1 MGTLGFSSRRAALMA
16 LSLAGIMLMALI
28 DVFIA
33 NIAAPSIGR
42 DLNVGGG
49 ALQLVVAGYALTYG
63 TALLVGARL
72 GDHYGRRR
80 LALAGIALFGLA
92 SALCG
97 AAPSMAWLVAGRL
110 AQGVGAAL
118 MVPQV
123 LAVISSQFGEGD
135 RKLAMGIYGA
145 AIGLGSILG
154 QLLGGALI
162 SADWA
167 NLGWR
172 LVFFV
177 NLPMA
182 VLVFCGIGATVREE
196 RGVDAGERF
205 DRRAAALWC
214 LALCGLGAAPL
225 LGRSLDWSPV
235 LLAVAGVGALAGF
248 LFVGHERARK
258 RDGRP
263 GGLLDPAIASYRSLR
278 EALAVLFLMQAC
290 LAAFLFVFVLT
301 FQDGLGR
308 SAAQAGY
315 TLIVPGLA
323 FAIVSLLR
331 YRAAPASTP
340 RDVTTLGFIVA
351 ALGFLAL
358 GTFGLLAGEDRFGL
372 LATLPTLLACGIG
385 LGFGFAPSADRA
397 VASVPEALTGTAAG
411 LVATTLQVANVAG
424 VAIVGAIFFAFSHL
438 AGGSRRAA
446 AVAGFSE
453 TLLVVA
459 GLLIAWCAFVSWRGA
474 RLAYGEVGAD
484 QRGAP
489 AADQRGSL

>member
-1 MGTLGFSSRRAALMA
+1 MA
-16 LSLAGIMLMALI
+16 LSLAGIMLMALV

-33 NIAAPSIGR
+33 NIAAPSIGH
-42 DLNVGGG
+42 DLNVGSGV
-49 ALQLVVAGYALTYG
+49 LQLVVAGYALTYG

-80 LALAGIALFGLA
+80 LALAGVALFGLA

-97 AAPSMAWLVAGRL
+97 AAPGMTWLVAGRL
-110 AQGVGAAL
+110 VQGVGAAL

-123 LAVISSQFGEGD
+123 LVVISSQFGDGD

-172 LVFFV
+172 LIFFV
-177 NLPMA
+177 NLPVA
-182 VLVFCGIGATVREE
+182 VLVFCGVGATVREE
-196 RGVDAGERF
+196 RSVEVHERF
-205 DRRAAALWC
+205 DRRGAALWC

-225 LGRSLDWSPV
+225 LGRSLGWSPI
-235 LLAVAGVGALAGF
+235 LLAVAGVGAVAGS
-248 LFVGHERARK
+248 LFVGYERERK
-258 RDGRP
+258 REGRP
-263 GGLLDPAIASYRSLR
+263 GGLLDPAVASYRSLR
-278 EALAVLFLMQAC
+278 EALAVLFLMQAS
-290 LAAFLFVFVLT
+290 LAAFLFVYVLT

-308 SAAQAGY
+308 SAAQIGY
-315 TLIVPGLA
+315 TLVVPGVA

-331 YRAAPASTP
+331 YRTASASTP
-340 RDVTTLGFIVA
+340 RAVTTLGFMVA

-358 GTFGLLAGEDRFGL
+358 GAFGLLAGEDRFGL
-372 LATLPTLLACGIG
+372 LPTLPTLLLCGIG
-385 LGFGFAPSADRA
+385 IGFGFAPSADQA
-397 VASVPEALTGTAAG
+397 VTSVPEALTGAAAG

-424 VAIVGAIFFAFSHL
+424 VAVVGTIFFAFSHL

-453 TLLVVA
+453 TLLLVG
-459 GLLIAWCAFVSWRGA
+459 GLLIAWCVFVSLRGA
-474 RLAYGEVGAD
+474 RLSCGGVSTD
-484 QRGAP
+484 QPGAP
-489 AADQRGSL
+489 ATERSRSL